1 MKSDYFNLIESKVN
15 GKKSKLLKHKQKGGM
30 LPMKAAQYAVKKFAN
45 NPKVQNMVKKG
56 MSNAMTLGSK
66 GMSNSKKVSSKGMP
80 NAMTVS
86 DAMSGAKKFSSD
98 AMSGAKKFGSDAMSG
113 AKTVGSNAYSGMSNV
128 AKSANEKI
136 GKPISNS
143 INKSYNKAK
152 KSYEKSVKIQEAY
165 NKITPN
171 NSESPSYPEKLQ
183 VVPRH
188 RHTEKKLSETFNT
201 HLENIKTRIDD
212 VSDKIDKQSNY
223 VAEEQR
229 ILDAKKKFLDDM
241 YATSS
246 LESAER
252 SWDMIKSIASAG
264 QWFVDSFMSIIRWF
278 LLLLVKLLMAMQP
291 LMWAIAAIICV
302 FVLIM
307 LIAWLIRGGKFKV
320 TDNNGNE
327 VGPPTEDDVKDTV
340 SKNYGSGGTYQP
352 WNWNNFIKNP
362 IKYTLE
368 RNLNEVN
375 NSLNI
380 PDVLNKIRIQNPI
393 YTLRKNFKL
402 LNNDN
407 FKTARIQNETQRED
421 NISFINY
428 ALIDEKISKYYRGE
442 VPEEQNNNFS
452 ISLIRP
458 KNIEWELPHLDY
470 ANTDMSK
477 LPESIKNYKD
487 NTDPDSLSLNEK
499 SKIIFPWKLT
509 PGDNGNDSW
518 VLDCNTKFIN
528 GNSTDLYQDDDSNE
542 NCIAKVSHAVPHPP

>member
-1 MKSDYFNLIESKVN
+1 MKSDYFNLIQSKVN
-15 GKKSKLLKHKQKGGM
+15 DKKLKLLKHKQKGGM
-30 LPMKAAQYAVKKFAN
+30 LPVAHYAAKFAS
-45 NPKVQNMVKKG
+45 NPKVKNIVKKRI
-56 MSNAMTLGSK
+56 SNAMTLG
-66 GMSNSKKVSSKGMP
+66 NNV
-80 NAMTVS
+80 
-86 DAMSGAKKFSSD
+86 MSGSKTIGNNV
-98 AMSGAKKFGSDAMSG
+98 MSGSKTVGNNVMSS
-113 AKTVGSNAYSGMSNV
+113 AKTVGNNVMSSAKTVGTKGMSGMSNV

-188 RHTEKKLSETFNT
+188 RHTEKKLSETFNA

-212 VSDKIDKQSNY
+212 VSDKIVEQSNY

-246 LESAER
+246 SETAER
-252 SWDMIKSIASAG
+252 SWDMVKSIANAG

-278 LLLLVKLLMAMQP
+278 LLLLVKLLVAIQP
-291 LMWAIAAIICV
+291 FMWVIAAIICV

-320 TDNNGNE
+320 TGNDGKE
-327 VGPPTEDDVKDTV
+327 VDPPTEDDVKDSC
-340 SKNYGSGGTYQP
+340 SKNYRSGGTYQP

-393 YTLRKNFKL
+393 YALRTNFKL

-407 FKTARIQNETQRED
+407 FKTAREKNVTQRED

-428 ALIDEKISKYYRGE
+428 ALIDEKISKYYRSE
-442 VPEEQNNNFS
+442 VSEEENNNFS

-487 NTDPDSLSLNEK
+487 NTDPDNLSLNET

-518 VLDCNTKFIN
+518 TLDCNTIFIN
-528 GNSTDLYQDDDSNE
+528 GKSTHLYQDDDSNK
-542 NCIAKVSHAVPHPP
+542 NCIAKESSPESHPP